1 MPHALPHAAALCLLD
16 PSTNPQSASPHAFL
30 ASWTLL
36 HVLKWSSH
44 LGWITPSHRTMWQLG
59 CLRFT
64 QIEVKVTSQL
74 VIRIRHL
81 CCSLPEERLYL
92 AFSSR
97 TSAARLTGSYRQ
109 ISMGVYK
116 FFSLPIVLALLL
128 GNRLQY
134 TCGSKHFQIRSVTAV
149 QHILLPIPDLTCDY
163 AAMRRSQ
170 PGYPFCS
177 P

>member
-1 MPHALPHAAALCLLD
+1 VPHALPHAAALCLLD

-97 TSAARLTGSYRQ
+97 TSAARLTGSY
-109 ISMGVYK
+109 
-116 FFSLPIVLALLL
+116 LALLL